1 MYKKEQG
8 KSLDVSFKMKDQEE
22 ALVDWLKERLR
33 YDDVPRVSDAREYVI
48 RQGLKLKL
56 KDIKRIMRL
65 QDSFMMSMPQQRQPK
80 RDKKYRPIVVNNLGQ
95 WHADIGYFARNKRYE
110 TPTSYRAGYLV
121 AKDVLSRYVY
131 ATPLIKDKSAE
142 SIIKAFQ
149 ILFADHY
156 KHLPDVPIT
165 SISFDQ
171 ETSVKG
177 NKVQAFLEEQ
187 NIKFHKFQMSNSKA
201 KFAEGAVRQ
210 IRSRIAKLMR
220 RNIKTDRW
228 WNLLPKVVDSMNK
241 QPVVVDGK
249 SLRLAPKDVNS
260 KTLVKFR
267 NRLHKAV
274 PAYYWAQFDIALP
287 LVNFKYS
294 IGTKVRAKL
303 IAVSSEVL
311 GKRSEVNLSKEL
323 FVIKEKKPYYTRAM
337 GIGKAYK
344 CIETRTGRIEVFQED
359 EITPSREEDLD
370 PADIITQEDEEF
382 AKTERPKRKA
392 TKKYK

>member
-1 MYKKEQG
+1 
-8 KSLDVSFKMKDQEE
+8 MKDDEE
-22 ALVDWLKERLR
+22 ALVEWLQDRLR
-33 YDDVPRVSDAREYVI
+33 YDDVPRLSDAKEYVV
-48 RQGLKLKL
+48 RQGLKLKP
-56 KDIKRIMRL
+56 KDVRRIMSL
-65 QDSFMMSMPQQRQPK
+65 QDAFMMSMPQQRQPK
-80 RDKKYRPIVVNNLGQ
+80 RDKKYRPVVVNNLGQ

-149 ILFADHY
+149 TLFTQHY
-156 KHLPDVPIT
+156 EHLPDVPIT
-165 SISFDQ
+165 NISFDQ

-177 NKVQAFLEEQ
+177 NKVQEFLENQ

-210 IRSRIAKLMR
+210 IRSRVAKLMR
-220 RNIKTDRW
+220 RNIASDRW
-228 WNLLPKVVDSMNK
+228 WNLLPKVVASMNR
-241 QPVVVDGK
+241 QNVVVDGK
-249 SLRLAPKDVNS
+249 SLKMAPIDVNLKS
-260 KTLVKFR
+260 LKKFR

-287 LVNFKYS
+287 LVDFKYS

-311 GKRSEVNLSKEL
+311 GKRSEVNLTKEL
-323 FVIKEKKPYYTRAM
+323 FIIKGKKPYFTRGM

-344 CIETRTGRIEVFQED
+344 CMDTRTGRIEVFQED
-359 EITPSREEDLD
+359 EITPSKEESVD
-370 PADIITQEDEEF
+370 PDDIVTQEDEEF